1 MIYTEEQIFK
11 CLACC
16 EAIIDRNLY
25 LAKKWRNSYIYAD
38 TPTAVPAGEVYQHKA
53 NEWMKYRKEIRS
65 LLSRRYSTKEIIR
78 RSKACQKKTT
88 QKAVIDLI
96 AQIHKGDVQ
105 LEE

>member
-25 LAKKWRNSYIYAD
+25 LAKKWRNSYVQLD
-38 TPTAVPAGEVYQHKA
+38 TPAMEYYQSIA
-53 NEWMKYRKEIRS
+53 NEWMEYRKEIRS
-65 LLSRRYSTKEIIR
+65 LLSRCYSTKEIIR

-88 QKAVIDLI
+88 QKAVMELI

>member
-1 MIYTEEQIFK
+1 MIQKMIYTEEHIFK

-25 LAKKWRNSYIYAD
+25 LAKKWRNSYVQLD
-38 TPTAVPAGEVYQHKA
+38 TPAMEYYQSIA
-53 NEWMKYRKEIRS
+53 NEWMEYRKEIRF
-65 LLSRRYSTKEIIR
+65 LLSGRYNLKEIIQH
-78 RSKACQKKTT
+78 SKGCKKTT

>member
-38 TPTAVPAGEVYQHKA
+38 TPAAVPAGEVYQHKA
-53 NEWMKYRKEIRS
+53 NEWMEYRKEIRS
-65 LLSRRYSTKEIIR
+65 LLSGRYNLKEIIQH
-78 RSKACQKKTT
+78 SKGCKKTT

>member
-1 MIYTEEQIFK
+1 MKNVYTEEYIFS

-16 EAIIDRNLY
+16 EAIIDKNLY
-25 LAKKWRNSYIYAD
+25 LTKVWKNTLTEGGEFEAKARKWMA
-38 TPTAVPAGEVYQHKA
+38 
-53 NEWMKYRKEIRS
+53 YRTMIRQ
-65 LLSRRYSTKEIIR
+65 LLSGRYSTKEIIC
-78 RSKACQKKTT
+78 RSKSCQKKTT